1 MTHRNYGIMSTG
13 QIYGGAS
20 DLARPIN
27 AQEGAVPA
35 QSLNSSVERDLHGF
49 RIANAAL
56 DYLTVFAVVGGM
68 VASLLGAGG
77 AVLYFLFF

>member
-1 MTHRNYGIMSTG
+1 MSRNYGMTSGTAP
-13 QIYGGAS
+13 GAQLRS
-20 DLARPIN
+20 RPHY

-35 QSLNSSVERDLHGF
+35 QSLNSSVERDLRGF